1 MASAQAYEQPT
12 INRAWEDFIAH
23 ISTILL
29 IWVAFIA
36 LSLLGGLAYFVF
48 SLVGGVTGSGL
59 SGGSIDAST
68 LFAML
73 FGYLGQL
80 PFVIIS
86 SLISVLFVAVPAMY
100 YNSGEIVTINASLN
114 TLLQRPLRY
123 LLAGILFSVATS
135 IGFLLCVLPGI
146 AIALI
151 MPVYVN
157 RIFASDQTIFEA
169 FSGSFQAVYNSP
181 KGLDFVGIQIL
192 AGLLTA
198 IVSICTCGL
207 GAFIALPV
215 CTFYIQNAAYNKGII
230 R

>member
-12 INRAWEDFIAH
+12 ISRAWEDFIAH

-100 YNSGEIVTINASLN
+100 YNSGEIVTINASLP
-114 TLLQRPLRY
+114 QCQE
-123 LLAGILFSVATS
+123 S
-135 IGFLLCVLPGI
+135 
-146 AIALI
+146 
-151 MPVYVN
+151 
-157 RIFASDQTIFEA
+157 
-169 FSGSFQAVYNSP
+169 
-181 KGLDFVGIQIL
+181 
-192 AGLLTA
+192 
-198 IVSICTCGL
+198 
-207 GAFIALPV
+207 
-215 CTFYIQNAAYNKGII
+215 
-230 R
+230 